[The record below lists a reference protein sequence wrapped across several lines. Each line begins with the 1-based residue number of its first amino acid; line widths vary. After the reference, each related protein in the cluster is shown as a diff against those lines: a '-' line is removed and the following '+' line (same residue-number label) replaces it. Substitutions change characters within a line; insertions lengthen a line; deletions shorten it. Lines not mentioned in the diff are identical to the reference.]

1 MPIFICTF
9 LNFQVLKIV
18 YWLSLFKEKNK
29 IKHFGF
35 SYVSDKWLNSRLALL
50 YGVIVSVR
58 CHFL

>member
-35 SYVSDKWLNSRLALL
+35 SYVSDKWSNSRLALL